1 MMSRMVGDES
11 GIGRMLQPRRSH
23 LIAAEFLGSSGQVPI
38 AIALATLLARPV
50 SAWLLVVPIL
60 AGAFVQSY
68 AIAVRSQRGLPPSFL
83 LNLVGAGLLTVGIAC
98 VDLSGVLHDPFL
110 AVYWGVSLA
119 VGACRAVGPRLPGA
133 GREAAIVVEHVSR
146 TLGMVG
152 VYAALSGDPAGFLGA
167 AQNRFLVAAMVM
179 LGLALG
185 IGAVLRLRS
194 RARLEDVAGRLRG
207 YSEML
212 LGKSVL
218 RRAIGRDDDLRP
230 RRTRRSVLFA
240 DVRGFTK
247 WSEPRSP
254 EEVLLMLDGVYT
266 AAEQA
271 CARFNPER
279 TKHTGDEVMMFFS
292 DPMDAARAAIAL
304 RDEVGAFLGLYGLHV
319 GIGIHHGDV
328 IEGLFG
334 SVRTKA
340 YDILG
345 DTVNTAKRVSDHA
358 RPGSIVVTFAFF
370 EACRG
375 RISIASDQR
384 INAKGKSSAILVSE
398 LLAVLDGDAEANK
411 VERLG
416 A

>member
-1 MMSRMVGDES
+1 MVGDDS
-11 GIGRMLQPRRSH
+11 GIGRLFQPQRSH
-23 LIAAEFLGSSGQVPI
+23 MAAAEFLGSSGQIPI
-38 AIALATLLARPV
+38 AIALATLLARPM
-50 SAWLLVVPIL
+50 STWPLVVPLL

-68 AIAVRSQRGLPPSFL
+68 AIAVRAQRRLPQSFL
-83 LNLVGAGLLTVGIAC
+83 LNLIGVGLFTLGLAC
-98 VDLSGVLHDPFL
+98 TDFPGLLHDPFL
-110 AVYWGVSLA
+110 GVYWAASLA
-119 VGACRAVGPRLPGA
+119 VGCCRRLGPALPVTGA
-133 GREAAIVVEHVSR
+133 EVAIIAEHVLRS
-146 TLGMVG
+146 LGMVG
-152 VYAALSGDPAGFLGA
+152 IYAALSDELAGFLSVA
-167 AQNRFLVAAMVM
+167 EHRFLAAAMAL
-179 LGLALG
+179 LGVALG
-185 IGAVLRLRS
+185 IGAVLRLRDHV
-194 RARLEDVAGRLRG
+194 RLEEVAGRLRG

-218 RRAIGRDDDLRP
+218 SRAMGRDDDLRP

-266 AAEQA
+266 AAEHA
-271 CARFNPER
+271 CAPFHPER

-292 DPMDAARAAIAL
+292 DPLDAARAAIAL

-334 SVRTKA
+334 SVKTKA

-358 RPGSIVVTFAFF
+358 KPGCIVVTFTFY

-384 INAKGKSSAILVSE
+384 INAKGKSSEILVAE
-398 LLAVLDGDAEANK
+398 LVGVGQAEPPASD
-411 VERLG
+411 EG
-416 A
+416 